1 MFRADAAFVFGSGHI
16 MRCLTLASALREHG
30 VAVFFI
36 CREHDGHLCDL
47 IEDRGFTVS
56 RLPAPKGGLFQTEGP
71 PAHAAWLGASW
82 QEDAEQTRVAIEAS
96 GVKPDWLVVD
106 HYAIDQ
112 RWEYTLRTSAWRIMS
127 IDDLADRVHACDL
140 LLDQNL
146 VAQMHT
152 RYGDKVPAACGL
164 LLGSEYALLQT
175 SYAKLY
181 DRVPPRE
188 GPIRRMFIFFGGA
201 DTHNLTGRV
210 LNAFLSLNRSDI
222 QVDVVIAS
230 SGLCA
235 ESVRHQAE
243 GHDNIHLHSGLP
255 TLAPLLAQA
264 DLAIGAGGSTSW
276 ERLCLGLPA
285 LVVTLA
291 DNQRAVANEL
301 SQRGLIRWLG
311 HHDEVDELTIAQAL
325 NRLIQQELE
334 EDWSLRC
341 RATVDGNGA
350 NRVCAALT
358 VKANTPLWVRY
369 ARLDD
374 EALLLT
380 WANEPATR
388 SNAFSPALILAAG
401 HRAWFRARLRNL
413 DGCRL
418 YIVET
423 TEGIALGQV
432 RFERQ
437 GHAWEISY
445 ALAQMFRGRSIGL
458 HLLEAALLKFRADT
472 PGVLIFGQVKTS
484 NYRSMQIFESLG
496 FERQPSTKKNVVVYQ
511 RVGGQ

>member
-1 MFRADAAFVFGSGHI
+1 
-16 MRCLTLASALREHG
+16 MRCLTLAGALRERG
-30 VAVFFI
+30 AAVFFI

-47 IEDRGFTVS
+47 IEERGFVVS
-56 RLPAPKGGLFQTEGP
+56 RLPASKAGLFQTENT
-71 PAHAAWLGASW
+71 PAQAARLGASW

-112 RWEYTLRTSAWRIMS
+112 RWERTLRTSAWRIMS
-127 IDDLADRVHACDL
+127 IDDLADRAHDCDL

-146 VAQMHT
+146 VAQMYT
-152 RYGDKVPAACGL
+152 RYRSKVPAACGL
-164 LLGSEYALLQT
+164 LLGPEYALLQT
-175 SYAKLY
+175 SYAELY

-188 GPIRRMFIFFGGA
+188 GPIRRLFIFFGGA
-201 DTHNLTGRV
+201 DTHNLTGRA

-222 QVDVVIAS
+222 QVDVVIAT
-230 SGLCA
+230 SGPYA
-235 ESVRHQAE
+235 ESVRLQVA

-255 TLAPLLAQA
+255 TLAPLMAQA

-291 DNQRAVANEL
+291 DNQRAVAAEL

-311 HHDEVDELTIAQAL
+311 HHDEVDEPTIAQAL
-325 NRLIQQELE
+325 DKLIQQDLE

-341 RATVDGNGA
+341 RVTVDGNGV
-350 NRVCAALT
+350 NRVCVALT
-358 VKANTPLWVRY
+358 VTVNTPLRVRY

-374 EALLLT
+374 ETLLLT
-380 WANEPATR
+380 WANDPATR
-388 SNAFSPALILAAG
+388 SNSFSPAPIPAAS
-401 HRAWFRARLRNL
+401 HRAWFRTRLRNL

-423 TEGIALGQV
+423 TEGVALGQV
-432 RFERQ
+432 RFDRQ
-437 GHAWEISY
+437 GQAWEISY
-445 ALAQMFRGRSIGL
+445 ALAQMFRGRSLGR
-458 HLLEAALLKFRADT
+458 HLLETALLKFRADM
-472 PGVLIFGQVKTS
+472 PGVLIFGQVQS
-484 NYRSMQIFESLG
+484 GNCRSMKIFESLG
-496 FERQPSTKKNVVVYQ
+496 FERQSSTKENAVVYQ
-511 RVGGQ
+511 RVH